1 MSCHPFRSSDRSSA
15 VRVGTTGIFVL
26 LFAASAVAQEL
37 IPTSSAAWSAFSARG
52 ETTPAMTVSSG
63 SPYTLE
69 VSGNGVSNVYG
80 GWHTRL
86 QGLSGSQ
93 FYRFRATV
101 RAQSIPSIRESV
113 TILLRWRGAFGDEV
127 APTYMWEYRIQPD
140 GSLLYDRAVQA
151 PAATTAVDVELVLQW
166 APNGVVRFDALSF
179 TPAAAPPSRLVKVA
193 AVSYRPSGT
202 SSGLDS
208 VQRAERFGEQAAAT
222 ERPDVMVFG
231 ELLNVIGAPGTYDTK
246 AEAIPGP
253 STDAMAAL
261 ARSYNTYV
269 VFGMLERN
277 GSVLYNTAVL
287 IDRSGAIAGKY
298 RKLQLPLAEVSA
310 GISAGTD
317 VPVFHTDFGT
327 VALLICQDT
336 AFPEPPRQA
345 AVLGAELLLV
355 PIWGGK
361 PAVMAARAMEHSV
374 YIAASGYDYAS
385 EIIDPLGSVL
395 ARVPGP
401 SQTALAVATIDL
413 AHRFREEWSGDWRDT
428 AGKQRQSYPPVEWT
442 PRTDTPPPTPPPNVT
457 PTVTMTSPANGAS
470 FIAPA
475 TISIAASAS
484 DSDGSVAQVGFYA
497 GTTLLSTSTASP
509 YAFTWSNVPAGTYM
523 VTARAIDNA
532 GTATSSPAISVTVT
546 SPPPPSTLPAPWA
559 SQDIGAVGTPGS
571 ASATN
576 GTFTVK
582 GAGADIWGTADAFQF
597 VWQPIR
603 GDADLVARVATLENV
618 AAWVKAGV
626 MIRERLTA
634 DSAHALMLVSAAK
647 GLAFQRR
654 AATAGASTSTS
665 GIAGTA
671 PAWVKLERRG
681 STITAYYS
689 MDGSTW
695 TPVGSDTFTMGPD
708 VYVGLAVSSHTTS
721 QTATATFDN
730 VTVR

>member
-1 MSCHPFRSSDRSSA
+1 
-15 VRVGTTGIFVL
+15 VGATAFLVL
-26 LFAASAVAQEL
+26 LFAACVRAQEL
-37 IPTSSAAWSAFSARG
+37 MPASSTAWSTFSARG
-52 ETTPAMTVSSG
+52 ETAPAMTASTG

-69 VSGNGVSNVYG
+69 VSGNGSSNVYG
-80 GWHTRL
+80 GWRTRL

-93 FYRFRATV
+93 FYRFRASV
-101 RAQSIPSIRESV
+101 RAQSTPSIRESV

-127 APTYMWEYRIQPD
+127 APTYVWEYRTQPD
-140 GSLLYDRAVQA
+140 GALLYDRTVQA
-151 PAATTAVDVELVLQW
+151 PAGTTAVDVELVLQW

-179 TPAAAPPSRLVKVA
+179 TPAAAPPSRLVRVA

-208 VQRAERFGEQAAAT
+208 VQRAEHFGEQAAAA

-253 STDAMAAL
+253 STDTMAAL
-261 ARSYNTYV
+261 ARGYNTYV

-298 RKLQLPLAEVSA
+298 RKVQLPLAEVSV
-310 GISAGTD
+310 GISAGAD
-317 VPVFHTDFGT
+317 VPVFQTDFGT

-361 PAVMAARAMEHSV
+361 PAVMAARAIEHSV

-385 EIIDPLGSVL
+385 EILNPLGSVL
-395 ARVPGP
+395 ARVPAP
-401 SQTALAVATIDL
+401 SQTAVAVATIDL
-413 AHRFREEWSGDWRDT
+413 AHRFREDWSGDWRDT
-428 AGKQRQSYPPVEWT
+428 AGRQRRPYPPVEWT
-442 PRTDTPPPTPPPNVT
+442 PRTDTPPPPPPANVP
-457 PTVTMTSPANGAS
+457 PTVTLTSPANGAS
-470 FIAPA
+470 FPAPA

-497 GTTLLSTSTASP
+497 GTTLLSASTASP
-509 YAFTWSNVPAGTYM
+509 YAFTWSAVPAGTY
-523 VTARAIDNA
+523 VLTARAIDNA
-532 GTATSSPAISVTVT
+532 GTTTSSPTISVTVT
-546 SPPPPSTLPAPWA
+546 SPPPPPTLPAPWA
-559 SQDIGAVGTPGS
+559 SQDIGAVGAPGS
-571 ASATN
+571 ASVTN

-603 GDADLVARVATLENV
+603 GDADIVARVATVENV

-626 MIRERLTA
+626 MIRERLTT
-634 DSAHALMLVSAAK
+634 DSAQAMMLVSAAK

-654 AATAGASTSTS
+654 VATAGTSTSTS

-681 STITAYYS
+681 STITASYS

-695 TPVGSDTFTMGPD
+695 TPVASDTFTMGPD
-708 VYVGLAVSSHTTS
+708 VYVGVAVSSHTAS
-721 QTATATFDN
+721 RLATATFDN